1 MNERLYL
8 WDLFDKEQT
17 PEAQRKMVGKNP
29 YYDLSQIPSPKV
41 REEMAAFIRWRST
54 QVCAARVYS
63 DRQYYKKLCR
73 FFQECIRPKTSL
85 LDKPADVWIRQ
96 FKSWMFKEQIPI
108 YEAQNTVNGSVLM
121 IKVREISYLE
131 HLLNFLT
138 VDDRKEEEKDVWEL
152 DKLGIDFRNN
162 PIKRVRRL
170 VFTGI
175 LQDAIRQEAKKG
187 IYLNLQSE
195 AIACVQKE
203 LTAIRRLSRY
213 LDERHPDIKS
223 CKDIDRMTIEEYLT
237 YLKPEATETKHFH
250 ADLNRLRCLLESIGQ
265 MCDYPNLIG
274 LFLTRDIPPT
284 PKAAFKTY
292 SDAELKRLNREIVK
306 LDEQTARL
314 MIIHQMLG
322 TRISDTLTLAPDCLS
337 EQNGEIIIRIR
348 QMKTK
353 PYEKPISTELASL
366 IQKAIAYTQERYGD
380 TPYIFVNE
388 KDTTQAMTY
397 ATVQYRITNLIH
409 KKDLRDD
416 NGNLFGFGTHIYRHY
431 YGVKLTEMHLDD
443 WTIAKLLGHSS
454 VRNVKYYC
462 RMSNQLLAD
471 ETRKARRMLSE
482 VILNNLDG
490 WEDEYEQIRKDG
502 SLQ

>member
-1 MNERLYL
+1 MNERIYL
-8 WDLFDKEQT
+8 WELFDKEQT

-29 YYDLSQIPSPKV
+29 YYDLSPIPSPKV

-73 FFQECIRPKTSL
+73 FFQESIRPKTSL

-96 FKSWMFKEQIPI
+96 FKGWMFKEQIPI

-131 HLLNFLT
+131 HLLKFLT

-237 YLKPEATETKHFH
+237 YLKTEATETKHFH

-454 VRNVKYYC
+454 VRNVKYYR
-462 RMSNQLLAD
+462 RMSNRLLAD